1 MHTIQCTLYVCM
13 YFFII
18 NKHAIY
24 ALPCVVEYQYRTKC
38 MDSFSQLYMY
48 TLQNMYPMFG
58 FGLCRLLV
66 FLAVATSQ
74 PENLMFSVFTNKDK
88 SKHGSS

>member
-24 ALPCVVEYQYRTKC
+24 ALPCVVGYRTKC

-66 FLAVATSQ
+66 FWQSQ
-74 PENLMFSVFTNKDK
+74 PRSLKI
-88 SKHGSS
+88 